1 MKRRRRLFSIMMI
14 LCLLISCSSLSA
26 FASSGNYVKVSVTV
40 DYSEAREVLRLINV
54 QRTKRGLSKL
64 KLDKSLC
71 DSAVRRAAEL
81 TIYVPETS
89 PHKRPNGKS
98 NRTINK
104 KLIYECCA
112 EEYESP
118 KSVMKGWMSSPPHKK
133 GILLSN
139 AKSVGIGCVTSKN
152 GTKYWTLEFGSSA
165 AQKKVSSKGKISKT
179 LKISAKSTYL
189 KKKHFR
195 LGVGGNLLRMY
206 LQDTSLKRLYTTIRW
221 SHLPSSGRN
230 TLYSTFTLTY
240 DDKDRVLTSE
250 EVFADYS
257 EAPDENDYG
266 ERLTFEYGAYSDDP
280 TLYTESVLDAPD
292 HIDITTTE
300 ERRYDEKGR
309 IVYFKR
315 TNTKYDNVVTETVTE
330 YEDYQ

>member
-206 LQDTSLKRLYTTIRW
+206 LQDTRINVGDTVGLFPYYENNYYMLTRLRPSDYTWSSEDPSVATVDSNGNLTTIKT
-221 SHLPSSGRN
+221 G
-230 TLYSTFTLTY
+230 
-240 DDKDRVLTSE
+240 
-250 EVFADYS
+250 
-257 EAPDENDYG
+257 
-266 ERLTFEYGAYSDDP
+266 
-280 TLYTESVLDAPD
+280 
-292 HIDITTTE
+292 
-300 ERRYDEKGR
+300 
-309 IVYFKR
+309 
-315 TNTKYDNVVTETVTE
+315 TVTIYATMKE
-330 YEDYQ
+330 SPKYKLKVELEVIDPLVYDYDANPF